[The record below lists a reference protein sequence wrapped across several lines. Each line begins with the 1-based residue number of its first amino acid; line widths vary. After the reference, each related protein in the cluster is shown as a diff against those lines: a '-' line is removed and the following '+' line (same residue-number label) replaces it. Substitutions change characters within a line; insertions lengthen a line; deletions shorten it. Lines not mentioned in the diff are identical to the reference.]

1 MTLSG
6 AVPGPGDGAILRQ
19 ISVVDKAK
27 QSVAITV
34 LLFDALPTVASSN
47 NAAIDITD
55 AEMADKAL
63 ASVSVA
69 AGDYVALANSS
80 LATKATTTPVKA
92 AAESSTLYAVAL
104 TTGTPTYGS
113 TSDLVFRLHFT
124 WE

>member
-19 ISVVDKAK
+19 ISIVDKAK
-27 QSVAITV
+27 QAAAIIV
-34 LLFDALPTVASSN
+34 LLFDELPTVASSN
-47 NAAIDITD
+47 NVAIDITD

-69 AGDYVALANSS
+69 SGDYAALANSS
-80 LATKATTTPVKA
+80 LATKATTTPLKA
-92 AAESSTLYAVAL
+92 VVGETSLYAVAF

-113 TSDLVFRLHFT
+113 TSDLVFRFHFT